1 MPDTATAVLE
11 PLVAPFPSWPLS
23 PLPQHLA
30 APDAVSAQLWAPPEE
45 KLALCEQKKP
55 LGVPVFL
62 QALLE
67 IQVCVFNAHW
77 SLIEHGEVYA
87 VPVGFCSFALSRIS
101 IVSGLGHIFVF
112 NWFCLLGF
120 VRLRSPD
127 IEGVLCPV
135 M

>member
-30 APDAVSAQLWAPPEE
+30 APDAVSAQVWALPEE

-62 QALLE
+62 HALLE

-77 SLIEHGEVYA
+77 SLIEHSYPFPEK
-87 VPVGFCSFALSRIS
+87 P
-101 IVSGLGHIFVF
+101 GLQEQLKEPMVLTQDELAGQLWLF
-112 NWFCLLGF
+112 NMHSLTSEQEKTF
-120 VRLRSPD
+120 P
-127 IEGVLCPV
+127 E
-135 M
+135 